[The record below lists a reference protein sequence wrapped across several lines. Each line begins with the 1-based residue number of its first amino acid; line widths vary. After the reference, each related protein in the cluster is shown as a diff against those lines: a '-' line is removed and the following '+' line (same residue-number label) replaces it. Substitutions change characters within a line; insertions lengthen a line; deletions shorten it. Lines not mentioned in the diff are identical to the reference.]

1 MQANIKY
8 RADIEAERRYGVN
21 HFCELVAQTGNIVTF
36 EVKLL
41 PDYTRGYLSY
51 DASQRRFI

>member
-1 MQANIKY
+1 MQNIKHL
-8 RADIEAERRYGVN
+8 ADIEAERRHGIN
-21 HFCELVAQTGNIVTF
+21 HFTELIAQTGDIMTF
-36 EVKLL
+36 SVKLL